1 MKLNTFFQEKQRE
14 LARRKKLLK
23 KKVFILKLK
32 IFFLLILP
40 VVIVLLAAK
49 TLQTFL
55 RIRLRNSAAPA
66 PLPGDFEAD
75 RDKGPVIR
83 PVSQTFSKPV
93 FVTPPPV
100 SGENL

>member
-1 MKLNTFFQEKQRE
+1 MKPNMFFQEKQRE

-66 PLPGDFEAD
+66 PLSGDFGAD
-75 RDKGPVIR
+75 RDKGPVI
-83 PVSQTFSKPV
+83 KPV
-93 FVTPPPV
+93 VPDLLQTGV
-100 SGENL
+100 RHAGAGVR

>member
-1 MKLNTFFQEKQRE
+1 MKPNMLFQEKQRE

-66 PLPGDFEAD
+66 PLSGDFGAD
-75 RDKGPVIR
+75 RDKGPVIK
-83 PVSQTFSKPV
+83 PVSQTFSKPE
-93 FVTPPPV
+93 FVTPAPV
-100 SGENL
+100 SGESL

>member
-1 MKLNTFFQEKQRE
+1 MKLNTFFLEKQRE

-49 TLQTFL
+49 TLQTL
-55 RIRLRNSAAPA
+55 LGVKLRNSASPA
-66 PLPGDFEAD
+66 PLSGDFGAD
-75 RDKGPVIR
+75 RDKGPVIK
-83 PVSQTFSKPV
+83 PVSQTFSKPE
-93 FVTPPPV
+93 FVTPAPV
-100 SGENL
+100 SGESL